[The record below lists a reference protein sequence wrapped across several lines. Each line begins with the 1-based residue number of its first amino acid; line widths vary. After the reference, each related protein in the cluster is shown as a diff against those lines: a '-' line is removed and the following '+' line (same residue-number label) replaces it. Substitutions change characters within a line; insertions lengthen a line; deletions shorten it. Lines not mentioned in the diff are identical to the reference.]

1 MKYFSLDKDQ
11 PLRIGKGGKG
21 ENEWEYIIEDLR
33 QNTGV
38 DILLVL
44 EYTSG
49 VDIFIYRAR
58 IHYRGR
64 RFYIQNQ
71 NTLKGQTFY
80 FTELDL
86 LKWGLE
92 ALIPDVCKISWK
104 IKVNSGKSY
113 KRTLAP
119 QCVHGMKEKKIEP
132 RKGMRKTCLADKTN
146 LSAFTDESQWI
157 AVWQLL
163 YQVRHRGRYISR
175 LQTIW
180 DQNSDNWMVRKDKRT
195 SSTSQEP
202 GTGVE
207 AKPIV
212 PRTDLQPNS
221 KVAMSRR
228 VSALEAFR
236 HIPTDGSFAPSADRL
251 STCTKCPNLRFLSY

>member
-1 MKYFSLDKDQ
+1 MSGSTLQ
-11 PLRIGKGGKG
+11 RISGRIQGQTFYLCQNTLQGQTFLYT
-21 ENEWEYIIEDLR
+21 ELEYT
-33 QNTGV
+33 TGV
-38 DILLVL
+38 DV
-44 EYTSG
+44 
-49 VDIFIYRAR
+49 FIYRAR
-58 IHYRGR
+58 I
-64 RFYIQNQ
+64 
-71 NTLKGQTFY
+71 QTFY

-119 QCVHGMKEKKIEP
+119 QCVHGMKGKKIEP

-146 LSAFTDESQWI
+146 LSAFTDESQQI